1 MDNHAGHDHEQTGHD
16 HNHSGH
22 DHDHSDHGHDHTG
35 HDHEHGVER
44 ADLIRIAFVGLAILA
59 VWQRVWEPFAGFS
72 VIGLAATLAGGYP
85 IFAEALSNLAA
96 RRMTMELSM
105 TIALVAAL
113 AIGELVTTLVIVFF
127 VLIAEVLEGLTVG
140 RGRNAIKHLVDLLP
154 RRAVVRDAGGTR
166 EVEAA
171 AVGIGDVVVV
181 KPGSRLPVDGVVAA
195 GDSFV
200 DQSPITGE
208 SVPVEKTAGA
218 EVYAGTINQA
228 GALEVRVTGS
238 GRDTAFGRIVEAV
251 EQADKLRAPIQKTA
265 DRLAGYLVYFAIGCA
280 ALTYLVTRDMRS
292 TIAVVIVA
300 GACGI
305 AAGTPLA
312 VLGAIG
318 RAARQGA
325 IVKGGIYLEALGKV
339 DTVVLDKTG
348 TLTLGELRVTAV
360 RAAPGVGEEAVIAA
374 AAVAERRS
382 EHPLAKAILDR
393 AGQLGL
399 AVVEPERFDYTPGKG
414 IACTVAGE
422 TILVG
427 NEALLRE
434 RGLTGPEGFD
444 FLAGGDG
451 LAGSAG
457 GDGLAGRA
465 GLPGLAGLVGLDG
478 GGVAA
483 GAEAQSWILV
493 ARGGKVLGALAVADT
508 VRPEAAEAVGALRN
522 MGIRTVLLTGDTA
535 AIARAVGEKL
545 GIDEI
550 HAGLLPQEKVAFV
563 ESLRA
568 AASSGRRAVAMIGD
582 GINDAPA
589 LIAATVGVAMGAGT
603 DVARESSDVVLI
615 GNDLLKFVETVRIAR
630 WCRRI
635 ILTNFT
641 GTLVVDGIGVGLA
654 AAGFLNPLLAALIH
668 VSSELVFILNSAR
681 LLPAVS
687 RQPATTPPV
696 RVAAAPGIAG

>member
-1 MDNHAGHDHEQTGHD
+1 MGNHAGNDHDRDHDQTGHD
-16 HNHSGH
+16 HEPTG
-22 DHDHSDHGHDHTG
+22 HGH
-35 HDHEHGVER
+35 EHGGGVER

-59 VWQRVWEPFAGFS
+59 VWQRVWEPFSSVS
-72 VIGLAATLAGGYP
+72 VIGLAATLIGGYP

-113 AIGELVTTLVIVFF
+113 AIGELVTVLVIVFF

-154 RRAVVRDAGGTR
+154 RRAVVRDAAGTR

-171 AVGIGDVVVV
+171 AVNLGDVVVV
-181 KPGSRLPVDGVVAA
+181 KPGSRLPVDGVVVV

-218 EVYAGTINQA
+218 EVFAGTINQA

-312 VLGAIG
+312 ILGAIG

-325 IVKGGIYLEALGKV
+325 IIKGGIYLEALGKV

-360 RAAPGVGEEAVIAA
+360 RAAPGVEEKAVVAA

-427 NEALLRE
+427 NAALLRE
-434 RGLTGPEGFD
+434 HGLAGPAGAG
-444 FLAGGDG
+444 LPAGGDE
-451 LAGSAG
+451 LAGA
-457 GDGLAGRA
+457 
-465 GLPGLAGLVGLDG
+465 DG
-478 GGVAA
+478 GGHGPAGEVDNGGDELAGAPGGGGLAA

-493 ARGGKVLGALAVADT
+493 ARGGKLLGALAVADT
-508 VRPEAAEAVGALRN
+508 VRPEAAEAVGTLRT

-545 GIDEI
+545 GIDEV

-568 AASSGRRAVAMIGD
+568 AGSGRRAVAMIGD

-654 AAGFLNPLLAALIH
+654 AAGLLNPLLAALIH

-681 LLPAVS
+681 LLPAAS
-687 RQPATTPPV
+687 RQPEAAQPV